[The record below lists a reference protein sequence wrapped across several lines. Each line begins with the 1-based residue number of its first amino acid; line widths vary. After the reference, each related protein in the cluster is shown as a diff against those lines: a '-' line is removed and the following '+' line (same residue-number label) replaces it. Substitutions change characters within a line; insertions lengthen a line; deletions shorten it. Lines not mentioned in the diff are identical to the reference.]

1 MSSAL
6 EDLEHSLQ
14 RALADTVIG
23 MDSAIHA
30 LTIAIVA
37 RGHVL
42 IQGAPGLGKTLL
54 SKTLAVALGGSFKR
68 IQGTA
73 DLMPSDIIGVHVFDT
88 ARSAFVFRP
97 GPLFADVLLFD
108 EINRAGPKTQSALLE
123 AMEERQVSVE
133 RRNYPLPAGFLVIA
147 TQNPR
152 DFEGTYPLPESQL
165 DRFMLRIDLSYPT
178 REHELQVLQRYGDI
192 AVGGASAATSAT
204 SATAP
209 PATPLPAP
217 LPPVTTTGAVVTTEL
232 LAAARRAADA
242 VHVAPTLAAYVLDIA
257 KASREQTQLTL
268 GLSTR
273 GALALLRAARVC
285 AGLRGAEFVSPDD
298 VKVAAPLVM
307 PHRLMLAS
315 EALLEGTTELAVT
328 QRLIDQVPVP
338 R

>member
-1 MSSAL
+1 MTSAL
-6 EDLEHSLQ
+6 EDLERSLQ
-14 RALADTVIG
+14 RELGATVIG
-23 MDSAIHA
+23 LDDAIHA

-42 IQGAPGLGKTLL
+42 VQGVPGLGKTLL
-54 SKTLAVALGGSFKR
+54 SKTLAGALGGSFKR

-88 ARSAFVFRP
+88 QRNEFVFRP

-123 AMEERQVSVE
+123 AMEERQVSVD
-133 RRNYPLPAGFLVIA
+133 RRNYRLPAAFLVIA

-165 DRFMLRIDLSYPT
+165 DRFMLRIDLSYPA
-178 REHELQVLQRYGDI
+178 REHELAVLQRYGDV
-192 AVGGASAATSAT
+192 ATASASASIATTGSVPAVT
-204 SATAP
+204 GTAP
-209 PATPLPAP
+209 PASAAQ
-217 LPPVTTTGAVVTTEL
+217 PVIGAEL
-232 LAAARRAADA
+232 LSAARAAADA
-242 VHVAPTLAAYVLDIA
+242 VHVAPELLGYVLDIA
-257 KASREQTQLTL
+257 KASREHTQLTL

-273 GALALLRAARVC
+273 GALALLRAARVA

-298 VKVAAPLVM
+298 VKLAVPLVV
-307 PHRLMLAS
+307 PHRLVLAS
-315 EALLEGTTELAVT
+315 EALLEGTSELAVM